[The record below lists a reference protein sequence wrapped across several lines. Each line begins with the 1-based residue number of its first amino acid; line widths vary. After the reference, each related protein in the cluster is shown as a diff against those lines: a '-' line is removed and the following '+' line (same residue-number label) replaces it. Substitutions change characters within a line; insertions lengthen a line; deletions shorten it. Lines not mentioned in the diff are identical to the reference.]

1 MSVLLK
7 LHINIITDNTECQCQ
22 KPRFFQNTA
31 EFGIKNGQSKFGDVW
46 YVLLNYIKLGYL
58 CLSVQDMQKLS

>member
-1 MSVLLK
+1 MSMLK
-7 LHINIITDNTECQCQ
+7 AE
-22 KPRFFQNTA
+22 FFQNTA

-58 CLSVQDMQKLS
+58 CLSIQDM